1 MTPATN
7 RKAGQDLFLIFRLI
21 GDNFTDHSIPLSV
34 VEQLAELEDAI
45 RSLAARE
52 YMADHPNTGS
62 APHWVFGGIGIK
74 LASMGTGNSSS
85 DPGFSLA
92 FTCVDPPEAGKSRR
106 RKPSQG
112 FGYYEQARDNIIN
125 RLQRAAEGLPP
136 AEAVTEPEAKFY
148 QGLTALLAEGGQLE
162 ITTSG
167 QASSVALL
175 TQEACQQLPLEPGA
189 YGAAEQVSIRGTVPQ
204 ADLAKNTF
212 TICRLDGYEFTAKI
226 PPAYRKIV
234 LQLLKGYAD
243 EDKAKA
249 KFSGTGP
256 LNPNGKLMW
265 LDTIDAIEVL
275 DPLDVA
281 ARLEELRYRPPLAI
295 LSPFGGKVPSEE
307 GLQWLEQKLKDH
319 YGNEL
324 PLPHIRSTT
333 GNGAILQWWR
343 IGNSAASL
351 DIALDTHK
359 GYWGYVGYET
369 QESGDRTL
377 NLDDPKDWEWVTEQI
392 HALHNAPSKAG
403 QGD

>member
-1 MTPATN
+1 MTPANN
-7 RKAGQDLFLIFRLI
+7 RKADQDLFLQLRLI
-21 GDNFTDHSIPLSV
+21 GENFTDHSIDLSV
-34 VEQLAELEDAI
+34 VEQLAEIEDAI

-62 APHWVFGGIGIK
+62 APHWVFDGIDIM
-74 LASMGTGNSSS
+74 LAGMGTGHSSS

-92 FTCVDPPEAGKSRR
+92 FTCVDPPGAGKSRR

-162 ITTSG
+162 VTASG
-167 QASSVALL
+167 QASSMALL

-189 YGAAEQVSIRGTVPQ
+189 YGAAEQVSVRGTVPQ

-212 TICRLDGYEFTAKI
+212 VISGLDGYKFTAKI
-226 PPAYRKIV
+226 PPSYRKIV

-249 KFSGTGP
+249 MFIGTGP

-281 ARLEELRYRPPLAI
+281 ARLEELRYWPPLAL

-319 YGNEL
+319 YDSEL
-324 PLPHIRSTT
+324 PLPRIHSTT
-333 GNGAILQWWR
+333 GNGVILQWWR
-343 IGNSAASL
+343 IGNSGASL

-369 QESGDRTL
+369 HESGDRTL
-377 NLDDPKDWEWVTEQI
+377 NLDDPKDWQWLTEQV
-392 HALHNAPSKAG
+392 LHLVETPSP
-403 QGD
+403 